1 MPATRHDI
9 YHEFPEHTARIQELL
24 TSSTHFSA
32 LVDRYHEV
40 DRTVHD
46 MEQSTR
52 FGANGESEPF
62 KRKRLKLKDQ
72 LYSYIQD
79 NNLR

>member
-24 TSSTHFSA
+24 SSSTHFSA

-40 DRTVHD
+40 DRTVHA
-46 MEQSTR
+46 MESTR
-52 FGANGESEPF
+52 FAIHDDAEPF

-79 NNLR
+79 TRLG